1 MGSKKTLDEYRTGY
15 VSTLYG
21 VSDNCARALQLFEI
35 GYSHS
40 GAAQVLGLNRSTV
53 KRYVDDLQDKI
64 GDEVVATLT
73 PLKPDFDVYGF
84 RRLNQYGS
92 LSYDD
97 GVEHAQTR
105 SWQYKYR

>member
-1 MGSKKTLDEYRTGY
+1 
-15 VSTLYG
+15 V
-21 VSDNCARALQLFEI
+21 
-35 GYSHS
+35 H
-40 GAAQVLGLNRSTV
+40 
-53 KRYVDDLQDKI
+53 DLQQKI

-92 LSYDD
+92 LSYED

-105 SWQYKYR
+105 SWQYQYR

>member
-1 MGSKKTLDEYRTGY
+1 MATTMKLDEYRTGY

-40 GAAQVLGLNRSTV
+40 GVAQVLGLNRSTV
-53 KRYVDDLQDKI
+53 KRYVHDLQDKI

-92 LSYDD
+92 LSYED

-105 SWQYKYR
+105 SWQYQYR